1 MKLTYRLGP
10 IPSSTVLPQ
19 LASCAAGLGFE
30 IEALESASADLY
42 FHQAHEAL
50 PASTGIVQCVGT
62 EALSEAVAAILLA
75 WAKERHEL
83 MQVAPLRHEL
93 GNLIVI
99 LMGRLMRLRQDGTD
113 DEHLTSLQNLHQR
126 LTVLYQAFDRIVIPR
141 Y

>member
-1 MKLTYRLGP
+1 MKITYRLGQTT
-10 IPSSTVLPQ
+10 SSLIAPA
-19 LASCAAGLGFE
+19 LASQATLAGIHL
-30 IEALESASADLY
+30 EALESASADLY

-113 DEHLTSLQNLHQR
+113 AEHLTSLQNLHQR
-126 LTVLYQAFDRIVIPR
+126 LTVLYQAFDRIVVPR